1 MGVVESPTTP
11 TEGILHFRNDPYI
24 PYKEA
29 FFFMVFL
36 GRYKTHAVILR
47 YWGFFGLEENGGI
60 EQCINDKF
68 VCLIAL
74 VFAENMQLKESI
86 LVFLKHFF
94 CVCVCDTMSFLTGS
108 HCVVNV
114 HIMFASP
121 LVSCSSSCKA
131 HIIHVQ
137 YFMFQ
142 FLFIS
147 TPSQLLEFL
156 SFLPYQYTVCQETCG
171 DPRWGTA
178 SDELAAT

>member
-1 MGVVESPTTP
+1 MAILTRNLVFERSIFRFHASLIPGVPNAHVLSCHFRARATSQGWGGWGWLNPQQP
-11 TEGILHFRNDPYI
+11 QTEGILHFRNDPYI

-94 CVCVCDTMSFLTGS
+94 CVCVWHYVVSYRKPLCCQCS
-108 HCVVNV
+108 H
-114 HIMFASP
+114 
-121 LVSCSSSCKA
+121 
-131 HIIHVQ
+131 HVR
-137 YFMFQ
+137 
-142 FLFIS
+142 IS
-147 TPSQLLEFL
+147 T
-156 SFLPYQYTVCQETCG
+156 C
-171 DPRWGTA
+171 
-178 SDELAAT
+178 